1 LSRRIT
7 EEFGVSMSV
16 SITMLGHAGVQIS
29 GGGKIIYIDA
39 FPKGVTIDLSK
50 FTKPFENADIIL
62 VTHSHDDHCNPSK
75 IETVRRDDTIVI
87 APADCVP
94 KIGGNVQTL
103 KPGEEQT
110 IDNIIIRAV
119 EAYNIKRF
127 RSPGQPFHPKGFGVG
142 YIVTVEGKSIY
153 HAGDTDFIQEMK
165 ELGSIDVALLP
176 VGGTYTMDNDDG
188 ADAAIAIA
196 PKVAI
201 GMHTWDKSVEEFK
214 RKVEANSNVKVVVL
228 EAGGQYTIS

>member
-1 LSRRIT
+1 MGIT
-7 EEFGVSMSV
+7 
-16 SITMLGHAGVQIS
+16 ITMLGHAGVQIS

-39 FPKGVTIDLSK
+39 FPKGVTIDLEK
-50 FTKPFENADIIL
+50 FSEPFEKADIIL

-75 IETVRRDDTIVI
+75 FKTVRQNDTVVI
-87 APADCVP
+87 APANCVS

-103 KPGEEQT
+103 KAGEERT
-110 IDNIIIRAV
+110 IDDITVRAV

-127 RSPGQPFHPKGFGVG
+127 RSSGQPFHPKGFGVG
-142 YIVTVEGKSIY
+142 YIVTIEGKSIY
-153 HAGDTDFIQEMK
+153 HAGDTDFIPEMK
-165 ELGSIDVALLP
+165 ELESIDVALLP

-196 PKVAI
+196 PKVTI

-214 RKVEANSNVKVVVL
+214 SKVEANSNVKVVVL
-228 EAGGQYTIS
+228 EAGGQYTLF